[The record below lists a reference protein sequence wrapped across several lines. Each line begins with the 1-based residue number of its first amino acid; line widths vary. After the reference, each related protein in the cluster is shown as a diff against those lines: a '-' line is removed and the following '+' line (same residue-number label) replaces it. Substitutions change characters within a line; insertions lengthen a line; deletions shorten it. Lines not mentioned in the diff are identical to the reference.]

1 MFLATAPLA
10 ATRFTS
16 RRAGILFFLFLW
28 IGPNCSCLTFD
39 APFNTKHSSP
49 NNRSRRRLLEDF
61 LSFGSSPRRP
71 LLLRWTRNNGC
82 SNRRILTIQI
92 GGRAESEEVA
102 SSAAIVED
110 EQRVF
115 QMQGT
120 EFFNR
125 NDPFDTLF
133 SEADLS
139 SLTVV
144 QLKQQLRLRGLK
156 LNGNKQELI
165 QRIIS
170 FQKNCVDASNNLDS
184 STTTGTHTKEMSKT
198 EIFAQQFGKEIVD
211 VSEYIEVPED
221 TKEEDNA
228 EEEGAEVW
236 GAQAKLVNGLENPV
250 VDNLLRTV
258 IEFVGYD
265 DEKVQAY
272 ICASRE
278 SLKSY
283 IEGGS
288 RGKSKLTPKE
298 QVLERQRRRE
308 KAENNIN
315 ALKWEGEDDPDH
327 SGFYYIND
335 YSDVGVF
342 TVTGAKVSASEVE
355 GILLL
360 CTEGFMKDDTVALC
374 EKIAFECQPCVVMV
388 PDIFQTDQEEK
399 ISIGTK
405 HDPSKQQRLMEE
417 RINLNIRASAN
428 VLREVYGVSSVVVFG
443 LGFGG
448 GRALEA
454 AAGWSPPIV
463 SSSRIRLNQGKALPP
478 PVNPMACVAWYPS
491 QYRAHEL
498 FGATYNPEHARI
510 AEMPHIGHKVAVM
523 VIFAGEDTN
532 PGAQLSDAEELKKLF
547 ESSPFIKDYMVK
559 VFPGQKHGFAH
570 LGLASEAGP
579 IGGHQDAEVA
589 SLLSTAWFE
598 AYSRV
603 FLPTVGSKV
612 RDGNDEWGP
621 SQIEM
626 KNISDIPRFDPESI
640 NYEEEWFD
648 FESLEDDFK
657 DALNPVG
664 W

>member
-1 MFLATAPLA
+1 M
-10 ATRFTS
+10 
-16 RRAGILFFLFLW
+16 
-28 IGPNCSCLTFD
+28 
-39 APFNTKHSSP
+39 
-49 NNRSRRRLLEDF
+49 
-61 LSFGSSPRRP
+61 
-71 LLLRWTRNNGC
+71 
-82 SNRRILTIQI
+82 
-92 GGRAESEEVA
+92 GRAESEEVVA

-120 EFFNR
+120 EFYNR
-125 NDPFDTLF
+125 NDPFDKLL
-133 SEADLS
+133 SEKDLS

-156 LNGNKQELI
+156 LNGNKRELI

-170 FQKNCVDASNNLDS
+170 FQKNSVDTSNDLDS
-184 STTTGTHTKEMSKT
+184 SPTTTTTGAYPKEMT
-198 EIFAQQFGKEIVD
+198 QPDIFAQRYGKEIVD
-211 VSEYIEVPED
+211 VTEYVEVPED
-221 TKEEDNA
+221 IKDEDNA
-228 EEEGAEVW
+228 EEEGSEVW

-283 IEGGS
+283 MEGGS
-288 RGKSKLTPKE
+288 KGKSRLTPKE

-308 KAENNIN
+308 KAEREIN
-315 ALKWEGEDDPDH
+315 AFKLEGEDDPDH

-335 YSDVGVF
+335 YSDVGLF

-360 CTEGFMKDDTVALC
+360 CTEGFMKEDTVALC

-388 PDIFQTDQEEK
+388 PDVFQSDQEEN

-405 HDPSKQQRLMEE
+405 HNPSKQQRLIEE

-443 LGFGG
+443 LGLGG

-454 AAGWSPPIV
+454 AAGWSPTII
-463 SSSRIRLNQGKALPP
+463 SSSRIKMKQGKVLPP

-491 QYRAHEL
+491 HYRAQEL
-498 FGATYNPEHARI
+498 FGVTDDSEHAVTTLT
-510 AEMPHIGHKVAVM
+510 PHKDYNHKVAIM
-523 VIFAGEDTN
+523 VIFAGGDTH
-532 PGAQLSDAEELKKLF
+532 PGAQPSDAEELKKLF

-559 VFPGQKHGFAH
+559 VFPGQKYGFAH
-570 LGLASEAGP
+570 IGLASEAGP

-589 SLLSTAWFE
+589 SLLSTAWLE

-626 KNISDIPRFDPESI
+626 KNINDIPRLDPESI
-640 NYEEEWFD
+640 NYDEEWFD
-648 FESLEDDFK
+648 FESLEDDYK
-657 DALNPVG
+657 DALNQVS